1 MLFQVW
7 SMWQMFRRQQQSE
20 WTQNVA
26 HGRQAL
32 PVPLLSKAFPFMVES
47 TQAHHPLLPL
57 FGSSSQEEQYH
68 DDYQWLI
75 SQCWIQPAF
84 SDDDCQ
90 GSSSGGR
97 HRTFLDCGGG
107 SAGIWL
113 AKGFVSMKSLK
124 WSAIWQAL
132 DNSDYYQG
140 RHWYGRSWNVVHG
153 CCCCC
158 LCSSFKYSY
167 VSTVQRAAA
176 QVEFVAVRAW
186 LWACIFDKSIFEN
199 GILYRVH
206 FIYQTTNNF

>member
-47 TQAHHPLLPL
+47 TQAHYPLLPL

-97 HRTFLDCGGG
+97 RRTFLDCGGG
-107 SAGIWL
+107 GAGIWL

-140 RHWYGRSWNVVHG
+140 RRSDWRHWYGRRWNVVHG
-153 CCCCC
+153 
-158 LCSSFKYSY
+158 SFAALS
-167 VSTVQRAAA
+167 STVISPPRFGNAAAARAAA
-176 QVEFVAVRAW
+176 QVEFVAIRAW
-186 LWACIFDKSIFEN
+186 LWACIFDKSTS
-199 GILYRVH
+199 LRMAS
-206 FIYQTTNNF
+206 